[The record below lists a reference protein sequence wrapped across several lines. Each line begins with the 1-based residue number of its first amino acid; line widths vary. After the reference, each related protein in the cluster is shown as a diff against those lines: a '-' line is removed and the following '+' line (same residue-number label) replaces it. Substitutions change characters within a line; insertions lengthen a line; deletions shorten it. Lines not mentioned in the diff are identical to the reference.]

1 MVDAAKFD
9 SWLQHLARNP
19 DAAVRA
25 KAAYLISRSVE
36 ELTPEQYQAASQGLQ
51 RAMAD
56 HDPTV
61 LMAAMNALSQF
72 TRGSEDVQLEEAEPQ
87 KGGKLVTASL
97 CAVCGK
103 PEALADPDDC
113 EYPNCPY
120 K

>member
-1 MVDAAKFD
+1 MVDATKFD
-9 SWLQHLARNP
+9 NWVQHLSRNP

-25 KAAYLISRSVE
+25 KAAYLIGRSVG
-36 ELTPEQYQAASQGLQ
+36 ELDTDQYQVASQVLQ
-51 RAMAD
+51 KAMTD

-72 TRGSEDVQLEEAEPQ
+72 TRGSEDIQLEDAEPR
-87 KGGKLVTASL
+87 KGGRLVKADV

-103 PEALADPDDC
+103 PEALTDPDDC

>member
-9 SWLQHLARNP
+9 GWLQHLARNP

-36 ELTPEQYQAASQGLQ
+36 ELTPEQYQAASQMLQ
-51 RAMAD
+51 KAMAD

-72 TRGSEDVQLEEAEPQ
+72 TRGSEEIQLEEAEPRR
-87 KGGKLVTASL
+87 GGKLVAASL

>member
-9 SWLQHLARNP
+9 NWLQHLTRNP

-25 KAAYLISRSVE
+25 KAAYLIGRAVE
-36 ELTPEQYQAASQGLQ
+36 DLDPQQYQAASQALQ
-51 RAMAD
+51 KSMTD

-61 LMAAMNALSQF
+61 LMAAMSALSTF
-72 TRGSEDVQLEEAEPQ
+72 TRGSEDVQLEEAEPR
-87 KGGKLVTASL
+87 KGGKLVKATV

-103 PEALADPDDC
+103 PEAVIDPDDC